1 MTRINEYDNQEL
13 PAARFWRWSRLVVL
27 AVIVLAAALYFVRL
41 SHNPPG
47 FFIDESSIAYNA
59 HTISQTGRDEWG
71 NAWPL
76 FFRAFDE
83 YKNPTYIYFLA
94 AIYRV
99 TGPSILAARVFSAAM
114 GILTALALGWLG
126 FRISGHWKVGLTLTL
141 MSLLTPWLFELSRV
155 VLEVAIYPFALTLFL
170 LCLHRAVTKSA
181 WTWSDVLGIAATLAL
196 LTYSYSIGRLLA
208 PLLALGL
215 IFFITRAR
223 LRKLLLTWALY
234 ALSLLPLFLYNLR
247 NPGALGRR
255 FRDVTYLAPQDSS
268 FEIAKAFVKHYAVNI
283 NPLTLFTP
291 DYSKVSEVIHIYGAV
306 PLLAS
311 TGLLLL
317 GSAWL
322 LRSRID
328 RWWCFII
335 YGFLASIVP
344 ASLTLDFFH
353 MLRLCTVPVFLLVL
367 TIPALTWLVE
377 MPLLLRRVGWAALIV
392 LTVVQGSYF
401 QVRYYQSADDPRRHH
416 LFDAVFPE
424 HILPTALAARPTG
437 PIYLADAVGRPGYI
451 QSWWYGTLQGIPL
464 KTFSRLAQDS
474 SPPEGGVVISTAE
487 TFPPLARRLMT
498 GGAYLVY
505 IAVGKSRVAQALPD
519 NGFKASL
526 TAENFPSVLTAGRP
540 AFITVGVKNE
550 STSTW
555 YALDRGATPFSIGVG
570 NHWLDRK
577 GNMIRNDDGR
587 ATLLVDLRPGEQ
599 AQFTF
604 AVNAPQTAG
613 EYFLELDMLQ
623 ESVSWFGLKGSPTL
637 RLPVRIE

>member
-1 MTRINEYDNQEL
+1 MTTVNKHGNQQL
-13 PAARFWRWSRLVVL
+13 RAVPLWRQSGLVVV

-41 SHNPPG
+41 AHNPPG

-76 FFRAFDE
+76 FFRAFDD
-83 YKNPTYIYFLA
+83 YKNPTYIYLLA
-94 AIYRV
+94 GVYRV
-99 TGPSILAARVFSAAM
+99 TGPSILAARVFSAAL

-126 FRISGHWKVGLTLTL
+126 LRISGHWKVGLTLTL

-155 VLEVAIYPFALTLFL
+155 VLEVAIYPLVLILFL
-170 LCLHRAVTKSA
+170 LCLHRAATKSA
-181 WTWSDVLGIAATLAL
+181 WTWSDVLGVAATLAL
-196 LTYSYSIGRLLA
+196 VTYSYSIGRMLG

-215 IFFITRAR
+215 VFFITRAR
-223 LRKLLLTWALY
+223 LRRLLLTWALY

-247 NPGALGRR
+247 NPGVLVRR
-255 FRDVTYLAPQDSS
+255 FREITYLAPQDGS
-268 FEIAKAFVKHYAVNI
+268 FEIAKAFLKHYAVNI
-283 NPLTLFTP
+283 NPLTLFIP
-291 DYSKVSEVIHIYGAV
+291 DHSRVSEVIHIYGAV

-311 TGLLLL
+311 TGLLFL

-328 RWWCFII
+328 RWWCFIL
-335 YGFLASIVP
+335 YGLLASIVP

-353 MLRLCTVPVFLLVL
+353 MLRLCAVPVFLLVL

-377 MPLLLRRVGWAALIV
+377 MPLPSRRVGWAALIV
-392 LTVVQGSYF
+392 VTVVQGSHF
-401 QVRYYQSADDPRRHH
+401 QVRYYQSAGDPRRHH
-416 LFDAVFPE
+416 LFDAVFPAQ
-424 HILPTALAARPTG
+424 ILPTALAARPTG

-451 QSWWYGTLQGIPL
+451 QSWWYGTLKGIPL
-464 KTFSRLAQDS
+464 TTFSRLAQDS
-474 SPPEGGVVISTAE
+474 SPPEGGLVISTAE
-487 TFPPLARRLMT
+487 TFPPLGQRLMA

-505 IAVGKSRVAQALPD
+505 IAAGESRVPQPLPAS
-519 NGFKASL
+519 GFKAAI
-526 TAENFPSVLTAGRP
+526 TAENFPAVFKAGRA

-550 STSTW
+550 SPSTW
-555 YALDRGATPFSIGVG
+555 YALERGATPFAIGVG

-577 GNMIRNDDGR
+577 GNMIRHDDGR
-587 ATLLVDLRPGEQ
+587 ATLTADLRPGEQ
-599 AQFTF
+599 AQLTF

-613 EYFLELDMLQ
+613 EYYLELDMLQ

-637 RLPVRIE
+637 KLPVRIE